1 MVERRST
8 PEKHGRAKA
17 LRTRPAIGDAALWQL
32 LRRKRVAGLRFRR
45 RAIVLGWIPDFW
57 CPAAKLALEID
68 ASESEEKRRRDGAR
82 DARLASH
89 GIRTLH
95 IRAVDIE
102 SAPER
107 VVAEIEAAA
116 RDALQDST
124 G

>member
-1 MVERRST
+1 MVERRNT
-8 PEKHGRAKA
+8 PAKHRRAKA
-17 LRTRPAIGDAALWQL
+17 LRARPAIGDAELWQL

-45 RAIVLGWIPDFW
+45 RAVVLGWIPDFW

-68 ASESEEKRRRDGAR
+68 ASESEEKHRRDEAR
-82 DARLASH
+82 DAHLASH

-95 IRAVDIE
+95 IRAADIE

-107 VVAEIEAAA
+107 VIAQIEAAA
-116 RDALQDST
+116 RDALQESA